1 MQRTLFYPQG
11 VCGGDP
17 LGTSTSPHDSGQNVM
32 SAAVGNV
39 FDLTT
44 NEGRQGIGV
53 LEGEQDQKAHMV
65 VGVNI

>member
-1 MQRTLFYPQG
+1 
-11 VCGGDP
+11 
-17 LGTSTSPHDSGQNVM
+17 M

-53 LEGEQDQKAHMV
+53 LEGEQDRKAHMV